1 MSFDSI
7 QASVLPQRRKQEVL
21 NFPSI
26 EKAKR
31 RVPTGTWIEFISEEF
46 ASMVYRD
53 VPVADVPLAVQTFC
67 PADEGEHFTAAFA
80 GDNGCL
86 FPTS

>member
-7 QASVLPQRRKQEVL
+7 QASVVTQRRKQEVL
-21 NFPSI
+21 NFLSI
-26 EKAKR
+26 EKAKP
-31 RVPTGTWIEFISEEF
+31 RVPTRTWIEFIPEAF
-46 ASMVYRD
+46 VSMVYRD
-53 VPVADVPLAVQTFC
+53 VTVADFPLAVQTVC
-67 PADEGEHFTAAFA
+67 PADKGEHFTAAFA